1 MIYGIKY
8 MIKVYDNKGVFSSVE
23 VKSMKEALRA
33 ISDFLDNNGIQ
44 SYYFRLNQIDE
55 NKIWVDY
62 GSHSHFFYLE
72 SVGNPISVFNI
83 G

>member
-1 MIYGIKY
+1 
-8 MIKVYDNKGVFSSVE
+8 MIKVYDNKGIFTSIE
-23 VKSMKEALRA
+23 VKNMKEALKA
-33 ISDFLDNNGIQ
+33 ISEFLDSKNIQ

-72 SVGNPISVFNI
+72 SLDTPISVFNI